1 MRVAYKDIT
10 DRIAKEYPDGVK
22 NPQLTKEEF
31 NIIYMNAAEGLLRA
45 GVTDSP
51 KLITIISYGSKIT
64 IETIKYKD
72 L

>member
-1 MRVAYKDIT
+1 MTYKELT
-10 DRIAKEYPDGVK
+10 ERIAKEYPDGVK
-22 NPQLTKEEF
+22 NPKLTKEEF
-31 NIIYMNAAEGLLRA
+31 DIIYTNASEGLLRM

-64 IETIKYKD
+64 IETIKYKG

>member
-1 MRVAYKDIT
+1 MRVAYKEIT
-10 DRIAKEYPDGVK
+10 ELIAKEYPCCVK

-31 NIIYMNAAEGLLRA
+31 DIIYMNAAEGLLRI

-51 KLITIISYGSKIT
+51 KLITIISHGSKIT

>member
-1 MRVAYKDIT
+1 MTYKEIIE
-10 DRIAKEYPDGVK
+10 RIAKEYPGGVK
-22 NPQLTKEEF
+22 NPKLTKEEF
-31 NIIYMNAAEGLLRA
+31 DIIYMNASEGLLRA

-51 KLITIISYGSKIT
+51 KLITIISHGSKIT

>member
-1 MRVAYKDIT
+1 MTYKEIT
-10 DRIAKEYPDGVK
+10 DRIAKEHPGGVK
-22 NPQLTKEEF
+22 NPQITKEEF
-31 NIIYMNAAEGLLRA
+31 DIINMNASEGLLRA

-51 KLITIISYGSKIT
+51 KLITIISYGGKIT